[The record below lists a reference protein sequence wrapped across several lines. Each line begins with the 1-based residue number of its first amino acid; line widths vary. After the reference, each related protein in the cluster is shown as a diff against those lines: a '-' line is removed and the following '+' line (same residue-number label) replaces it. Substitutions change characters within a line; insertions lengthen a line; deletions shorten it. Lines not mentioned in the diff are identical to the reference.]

1 MTQEHLTLKRTARV
15 TALALAVGSLLAGCA
30 TQQTTYVVGEKPAGE
45 AAQAPAAAPAGIVLE
60 YKMPAGRTLTYTT
73 SEEMAQVMDVMGQA
87 ADMSMEGGGTF
98 TFTAKGTKGQDLLL
112 GVTVDDMSS
121 TMTGPM
127 GDMSPDM
134 GPVKGRSFDMVLSP
148 LGVEVDA
155 SAAEAITYESANG
168 TSNVAPSFKL
178 FFPDLPGHAIE
189 VGDTWTSTAS
199 TDDTS
204 GGMNIKLGFESPNT
218 FEGMETVDGMAC
230 ARIKAAITSTI
241 TGTGSQQG
249 MDMALSGTGKGSETW
264 FFAVKEGIYVKSVS
278 ELTYDMSI
286 AISAMGMTLPMTQT
300 RRGETNLV
308 SNK

>member
-1 MTQEHLTLKRTARV
+1 MTEKHLTLKRSARV
-15 TALALAVGSLLAGCA
+15 PALALALGLLLAGCA
-30 TQQTTYVVGEKPAGE
+30 TQQTTYVVGEPAG
-45 AAQAPAAAPAGIVLE
+45 AQAEEAPPAAPAGTLLE

-73 SEEMAQVMDVMGQA
+73 TDEMVQVMDVMGQA
-87 ADMSMEGGGTF
+87 ADMSMKGGGTF
-98 TFTAKGTKGQDLLL
+98 TFTARGSKDRDLLL
-112 GVTVDDMSS
+112 GVTIDDMST
-121 TMTGPM
+121 TMTSPM

-148 LGVEVDA
+148 LGIEVDA

-178 FFPDLPGHAIE
+178 FFPDLPDHAIE
-189 VGDTWTSTAS
+189 AGGTWTATAS
-199 TDDTS
+199 MDDTS
-204 GGMNIKLGFESPNT
+204 GGMNIKLGFENANT
-218 FEGMETVDGMAC
+218 FEGMETVDGMEC

-278 ELTYDMSI
+278 ELTYDLTISV
-286 AISAMGMTLPMTQT
+286 SAMGMTIPVTQT
-300 RRGETNLV
+300 RKSETKLIANE
-308 SNK
+308 